1 MKKPNDWIAGG
12 AHVRAAPVRIF
23 WPSSRFIMSLRV
35 SSDSV
40 SMPSA
45 SIQQPACLSRWT
57 KAGSVRLS
65 ARALPNHWI
74 GSLRAISSSQKALN
88 VLTFSVTVSPHR

>member
-1 MKKPNDWIAGG
+1 
-12 AHVRAAPVRIF
+12 
-23 WPSSRFIMSLRV
+23 MSLRI
-35 SSDSV
+35 SSDSD

-45 SIQQPACLSRWT
+45 SIQQPDRFSRCT

-74 GSLRAISSSQKALN
+74 GRLRAMSSSQNAVNDFTL
-88 VLTFSVTVSPHR
+88 SVTVSPQR